1 MKKIVL
7 AALIFLI
14 VFSVNAQ
21 SNTIEIDLIQSVYG
35 MQKQELIAKH
45 MKLTPDQSILFW
57 KLYNDYEISRKEIGV
72 KRVKNIEN
80 YADKYDS
87 LSDLDA
93 DALMK
98 TTFEINME
106 FIKLWEKTY
115 KIMSKSISSVTA
127 AQFIQAEM
135 FFENIIRQQLAMEIP
150 LIGEFEVKE

>member
-1 MKKIVL
+1 MKRIILSAV
-7 AALIFLI
+7 IFFI
-14 VFSVNAQ
+14 VFCAQAQ
-21 SNTIEIDLIQSVYG
+21 SNVDDVDLIQSVYG
-35 MQKQELIAKH
+35 MQKRELIAKH
-45 MKLTPDQSILFW
+45 MKLTPDQTILFW
-57 KLYNDYEISRKEIGV
+57 NLYNEYEISRKDIGL
-72 KRVKNIEN
+72 KRMKNIEN

>member
-1 MKKIVL
+1 MKRIILSAV
-7 AALIFLI
+7 IFLI
-14 VFSVNAQ
+14 IFCAQAQ
-21 SNTIEIDLIQSVYG
+21 SKVDDVDLIQSVYG
-35 MQKQELIAKH
+35 MQKRELISKH
-45 MKLTPDQSILFW
+45 MKLTPDQSVLFW
-57 KLYNDYEISRKEIGV
+57 NLYNEYEISRKEIGL
-72 KRVKNIEN
+72 KRMKNIEN